1 MVARVTRPALIPLL
15 IAIAGAAIVL
25 YQWIGARPLWLD
37 EEMIALNFRDRSFAG
52 LGGQLWLDQSA
63 PLAWL
68 ALQRLVLLVLGP
80 SEIALRAIPAL
91 FGVATVFAAFFVGR
105 RWMTTTGCAIFVL
118 LCSLGQWMSFHAVE
132 LKSYSA
138 DTFWGLWLPALAVAA
153 GTASST
159 DARRRNLAIWTIAAA
174 IGHWFSLGA
183 LLVLPACF
191 VVLAVSERRDR
202 EGMQRLAVAFTA
214 VIASFA
220 LHYLLAIRYTQ
231 GSASLQEFWQFA
243 MAPRDAGVVDS
254 LRWVYGRL
262 EPFALKPGG
271 TGLAVSFWIC
281 VALGVAFAP
290 TRLLGLATMLVIL
303 SGFAF
308 ARGADYAALRTA
320 VDVARSG
327 AVSCGRALC
336 RPRRVVGSRSAQPM
350 NSSMKLASACVTFVL
365 VGTVCVDVV
374 ERGIQD
380 LRFGRPLDS
389 NRITDDRGA
398 FEWLMRQREPG
409 DVLITTRHALP
420 AVWWYGRVPISD
432 EGGGAFPDGGR
443 IFAAEHFPTGRA
455 CRGRELETAIVPGH
469 RVLVYF
475 GFVDT
480 KPGFDD
486 LLLDQLS
493 RIGTVTALRHFPGVS
508 RAAVIDPAFRGGSN
522 LFWEDAGKDTG
533 TWVKG
538 CAALYAARVW

>member
-63 PLAWL
+63 PLGWL

-80 SEIALRAIPAL
+80 SEVVLRAIPAL
-91 FGVATVFAAFFVGR
+91 FGVATVFAAFFIGR
-105 RWMTTTGCAIFVL
+105 RWMTTIGCAIFLL

-138 DTFWGLWLPALAVAA
+138 DTFWGLSLPALAVAA
-153 GTASST
+153 GTASSA
-159 DARRRNLAIWTIAAA
+159 DARRRSLATWTIAAA
-174 IGHWFSLGA
+174 IGHWLSLGA

-191 VVLAVSERRDR
+191 VVVAVTERRDR
-202 EGMQRLAVAFTA
+202 EGMRRLALAFTA

-220 LHYLLAIRYTQ
+220 LHYLLAIRYAQ
-231 GSASLQEFWQFA
+231 GSASLQDFWQFA
-243 MAPRDAGVVDS
+243 MAPRDAGVADS
-254 LRWVYGRL
+254 LKWLYGRL
-262 EPFALKPGG
+262 EPFASKPGG

-290 TRLLGLATMLVIL
+290 ARLLGLATGLVIL
-303 SGFAF
+303 SGFALAT
-308 ARGADYAALRTA
+308 ARIMPLYERLSMWFVPALYLAVALSADR
-320 VDVARSG
+320 G
-327 AVSCGRALC
+327 VSWIRQ
-336 RPRRVVGSRSAQPM
+336 RQPM
-350 NSSMKLASACVTFVL
+350 NYSMKLAAACIIFVM

-374 ERGIQD
+374 ENGVHD
-380 LRFGRPLDS
+380 LRFGRPTDS

-398 FEWLMRQREPG
+398 IAWLMQQREPG
-409 DVLITTRHALP
+409 DILITTHHAQP
-420 AVWWYGRVPISD
+420 AIWWYGRVPIS
-432 EGGGAFPDGGR
+432 EGGGRAFPDGGR
-443 IFAAEHFPTGRA
+443 IFSAEYYAAPRD
-455 CRGRELETAIVPGH
+455 CRGRELETAIARGH

-480 KPGFDD
+480 TPGFDD
-486 LLLDQLS
+486 LLLDKLS
-493 RIGTVTALRHFPGVS
+493 QIGTVTALRHFPGAS

-533 TWVKG
+533 MWLTG
-538 CAALYAARVW
+538 CVAVEAARVW

>member
-1 MVARVTRPALIPLL
+1 MARVTRPALIPLL

-63 PLAWL
+63 PLGWL

-303 SGFAF
+303 SGFALAA
-308 ARGADYAALRTA
+308 ARIMPLYERLSMWLVPALYLAVALSADRA
-320 VDVARSG
+320 VWWVRQ
-327 AVSCGRALC
+327 R
-336 RPRRVVGSRSAQPM
+336 QPT
-350 NSSMKLASACVTFVL
+350 NASMKLASACIIFVL

-398 FEWLMRQREPG
+398 LAWLMRQREPG
-409 DVLITTRHALP
+409 DVLITTHHALP

-432 EGGGAFPDGGR
+432 GGGGAFPDGGR
-443 IFAAEHFPTGRA
+443 IFAAEHFPTSARVPRPRA
-455 CRGRELETAIVPGH
+455 GNRDRSGPQG
-469 RVLVYF
+469 
-475 GFVDT
+475 
-480 KPGFDD
+480 
-486 LLLDQLS
+486 S
-493 RIGTVTALRHFPGVS
+493 GVF
-508 RAAVIDPAFRGGSN
+508 RFRGHQ
-522 LFWEDAGKDTG
+522 AG
-533 TWVKG
+533 V
-538 CAALYAARVW
+538 R

>member
-1 MVARVTRPALIPLL
+1 VVARVTRPALIPLL
-15 IAIAGAAIVL
+15 IAIGGAAIVL

-37 EEMIALNFRDRSFAG
+37 EEMIALNFRDRSFAE
-52 LGGQLWLDQSA
+52 LGGRLWLDQSA

-159 DARRRNLAIWTIAAA
+159 DARRRSLAIWAMAAA
-174 IGHWFSLGA
+174 IGPWFSLGA

-202 EGMQRLAVAFTA
+202 EGMQRLALVFTA

-220 LHYLLAIRYTQ
+220 LQYVLAIRYTQ

-254 LRWVYGRL
+254 LRWVYDRL
-262 EPFALKPGG
+262 QPFALKPGG

-281 VALGVAFAP
+281 VALGVALAT

-303 SGFAF
+303 SGFALAA
-308 ARGADYAALRTA
+308 ARIMPLYARLSMWLVPALYLAVALAADR
-320 VDVARSG
+320 
-327 AVSCGRALC
+327 AVSWVRE
-336 RPRRVVGSRSAQPM
+336 RQPT
-350 NSSMKLASACVTFVL
+350 NSSMKLASACIIFVL
-365 VGTVCVDVV
+365 VGTVSVDVV
-374 ERGIQD
+374 DRGIQD
-380 LRFGRPLDS
+380 LRAGRPVDS

-409 DVLITTRHALP
+409 DVLITTHHALP

-455 CRGRELETAIVPGH
+455 CRGRELETAIVQGH

-480 KPGFDD
+480 TPGFDD

>member
-1 MVARVTRPALIPLL
+1 MARVTRPALIPLL
-15 IAIAGAAIVL
+15 IAIGGAAIVL

-37 EEMIALNFRDRSFAG
+37 EEMIALNFRDRSFAE
-52 LGGQLWLDQSA
+52 LGGRLWLDQSA

-159 DARRRNLAIWTIAAA
+159 DARRRSLAIWAMAAA
-174 IGHWFSLGA
+174 IGPWFSLGA

-202 EGMQRLAVAFTA
+202 EGMQRLALAFTA

-220 LHYLLAIRYTQ
+220 LQYVLAIRYTQ

-254 LRWVYGRL
+254 LRWVYDRL

-281 VALGVAFAP
+281 VALGVALAT
-290 TRLLGLATMLVIL
+290 TRLLGLDPVRLRAR
-303 SGFAF
+303 
-308 ARGADYAALRTA
+308 RGANHAALRTA

-336 RPRRVVGSRSAQPM
+336 RPRRVVGSAAAADELFDETRERLHHPCIGRDSQRGCRGSRHPG
-350 NSSMKLASACVTFVL
+350 SS
-365 VGTVCVDVV
+365 GW
-374 ERGIQD
+374 
-380 LRFGRPLDS
+380 P
-389 NRITDDRGA
+389 
-398 FEWLMRQREPG
+398 
-409 DVLITTRHALP
+409 
-420 AVWWYGRVPISD
+420 
-432 EGGGAFPDGGR
+432 
-443 IFAAEHFPTGRA
+443 A
-455 CRGRELETAIVPGH
+455 CR
-469 RVLVYF
+469 
-475 GFVDT
+475 
-480 KPGFDD
+480 
-486 LLLDQLS
+486 Q
-493 RIGTVTALRHFPGVS
+493 
-508 RAAVIDPAFRGGSN
+508 
-522 LFWEDAGKDTG
+522 
-533 TWVKG
+533 
-538 CAALYAARVW
+538 